1 VVQKWQPHMK
11 AARIR
16 LTTESLL
23 DDQIHEGAVIE
34 LRIERVANGGF
45 CIARHNGQ
53 AVFVRHS
60 LPGELVRA
68 EVTEIN
74 KRFLRADVVE
84 VLEPSAARV
93 TPKCSYAGV
102 CGGCDW
108 QHSSLEY
115 QRELKAQVVI
125 EQMGHLAGLTEL
137 NGKPIEEFLVDALPG
152 ETDGL
157 GWRTRN
163 RFSKIGDI
171 GIGMKMARSHSVVE
185 IDHCEIAV
193 PGSIDLA
200 LSALHLSGDEV
211 STAMSSTD
219 QHVVVDKRG
228 GPWLEE
234 QVFNRR
240 WRIHAGS
247 FWQVHKNAPEAFV
260 NTVREFASLQPGDSL
275 LDLYAGS
282 GLFAASL
289 ASDVGESGTVV
300 AVESGVDAVRD
311 ARRSCSDLPQLE
323 LVTADVSRWITKCD
337 ELFTVVVLDPPRAGA
352 GLNVINEISQLAQKA
367 IIYVACDP
375 SALARDT
382 QYLADAGWA
391 LQKIVAHD
399 AFPMTSHVECIARF
413 LPVQQ

>member
-1 VVQKWQPHMK
+1 MSDLNSQ
-11 AARIR
+11 
-16 LTTESLL
+16 E
-23 DDQIHEGAVIE
+23 DQILEGTVIE

-45 CIARHNGQ
+45 CVGRHNGQ

-84 VLEPSAARV
+84 VLEANPSRV
-93 TPKCSYAGV
+93 SPKCSYAGV

-115 QRELKAQVVI
+115 QRELKSQVVI
-125 EQMGHLAGLTEL
+125 EQISHLAGLTEL
-137 NGKPIEEFLVDALPG
+137 NGKPITEFKVEPLPG

-171 GIGMKMARSHSVVE
+171 GLGMKMARSHSVVE

-193 PGSIDLA
+193 PGSVDLA
-200 LSALHLSGDEV
+200 LTALHLSGDEV
-211 STAMSSTD
+211 STAMSATG
-219 QHVVVDKRG
+219 QHVIVDKRG

-234 QVFNRR
+234 RVLDRK

-247 FWQVHKNAPEAFV
+247 FWQVHKNAPKTFV
-260 NTVREFASLQPGDSL
+260 DSVRDFSSLRSGDSL

-282 GLFAASL
+282 GLFSANL

-300 AVESGVDAVRD
+300 AVESSVNAVRD

-323 LVTADVSRWITKCD
+323 LVTADVDRWLKTCD

-352 GLNVINEISQLAQKA
+352 GLNVINKIAQIAQKA
-367 IIYVACDP
+367 IVYVACDP
-375 SALARDT
+375 SALGRDT
-382 QYLADAGWA
+382 KYLADAGWT
-391 LQKIVAHD
+391 LQKLVAYD

-413 LPVQQ
+413 VPIRN